1 MEQEVCIPK
10 INSIVDIFSEAL
22 INKEVK
28 VIESLLSDLGE
39 FEIQSPKLN
48 TLQVNKKRFVSWF
61 TKKIIASENLTI
73 TYDQCMHCSIG
84 GTVLLINEGQF
95 PRIIKDSSERSK
107 TGLMLRV
114 EEDKIVQI
122 KFCYVFVK
130 TTNNYQ
136 FEINIAKSNYFKK

>member
-1 MEQEVCIPK
+1 MEQEVCLPK
-10 INSIVDIFSEAL
+10 VKSIVDIFSEAL

-73 TYDQCMHCSIG
+73 TFDQCMHCSIG
-84 GTVLLINEGQF
+84 GTVLLINEGHF

-114 EEDKIVQI
+114 EDDKIVQI

-136 FEINIAKSNYFKK
+136 FEINIARLKNFNK

>member
-1 MEQEVCIPK
+1 MEQQVCMLK
-10 INSIVDIFSEAL
+10 VKSIVDLFSKAI
-22 INKEVK
+22 INKEIK
-28 VIESLLSDLGE
+28 VIEPLLSDLGE

-48 TLQVNKKRFVSWF
+48 TLEVNKKRFVSWF
-61 TKKIIASENLTI
+61 TKKIITSENLTI
-73 TYDQCMHCSIG
+73 TFDQCMHCSIG

-95 PRIIKDSSERSK
+95 PLIIKDSSERSK

-114 EEDKIVQI
+114 EDDKIVQI

-136 FEINIAKSNYFKK
+136 FEINIARLKNFNK

>member
-1 MEQEVCIPK
+1 MEQEVCMPK
-10 INSIVDIFSEAL
+10 VKSIVDIFSEAL

-61 TKKIIASENLTI
+61 TKKILASENLTI
-73 TYDQCMHCSIG
+73 TFDQCMHCFIG
-84 GTVLLINEGQF
+84 GTVLLINGGQF
-95 PRIIKDSSERSK
+95 LRIIKDSSERSK
-107 TGLMLRV
+107 TGLILRI
-114 EEDKIVQI
+114 EDNKIVHI